1 MAHRPTALGRW
12 LMLALIVALAGIAAA
27 LWHGPASW
35 LDAALRQF
43 SHDRVRLAEASGV
56 WWRGEGRLVL
66 LDGSGQTPVTAG
78 FALPGPLRWELR
90 LAGLPLGVIDATVT
104 MPGAERPLRLSGS
117 LAQFRLEPGALR
129 LPAVD
134 LSRLGSPWNTI
145 QPAAELS
152 LRWEP
157 LLLRPD
163 AVEGRFA
170 IEFSQVS
177 SAMTPVRPL
186 GHYRVEV
193 VGAGPQA
200 SVSLGTLS
208 GPLQLTGSGNWS
220 ARGGLRLTAQA
231 WAEGAEQAR
240 LQSLLAL
247 IGRREGERTIIRIGG

>member
-1 MAHRPTALGRW
+1 MAATPSVLGRW
-12 LMLALIVALAGIAAA
+12 VALALIATLAGLAAA

-35 LDAALRQF
+35 VDAALRQL

-66 LDGSGQTPVTAG
+66 RDGSAQTPVSAG

-90 LAGLPLGVIDATVT
+90 LAGLPLGIIDATVSL
-104 MPGAERPLRLSGS
+104 PGAERPLRLSGS
-117 LAQFRLEPGALR
+117 LAQWRLEPGALR
-129 LPAVD
+129 LPALD

-145 QPAAELS
+145 QPSAELA

-157 LLLRPD
+157 LLVRAD

-170 IEFSQVS
+170 IEFSQVA

-200 SVSLGTLS
+200 TLSLGTLS

-231 WAEGAEQAR
+231 WGEGAEQPR

>member
-1 MAHRPTALGRW
+1 MAATPSVIGRW
-12 LMLALIVALAGIAAA
+12 LALALIMTMAALAAA
-27 LWHGPASW
+27 LWQGPASW
-35 LDAALRQF
+35 VDAALRSL
-43 SHDRVRLAEASGV
+43 SHDRVRLAEARGV

-66 LDGSGQTPVTAG
+66 LDGSEQMPVSAG

-90 LAGLPLGVIDATVT
+90 LAGLPLGLIDATLSL
-104 MPGAERPLRLSGS
+104 PGAERPLRLSGS
-117 LAQFRLEPGALR
+117 LAQWRLEPGALR

-157 LLLRPD
+157 LLVRAD

-170 IEFSQVS
+170 IEFSQVA

-193 VGAGPQA
+193 VGAGSQA
-200 SVSLGTLS
+200 TVSLATVS

-220 ARGGLRLTAQA
+220 ARGGLRLMAQA
-231 WAEGAEQAR
+231 WGEGAEQAR

>member
-1 MAHRPTALGRW
+1 MAAGPTALGRW
-12 LMLALIVALAGIAAA
+12 LALSLIAALAGIAVAIGN
-27 LWHGPASW
+27 GPATW
-35 LDAALRQF
+35 VDAALRLL

-66 LDGSGQTPVTAG
+66 LDGSPQTPVSAG

-90 LAGLPLGVIDATVT
+90 LAGLPLGVIDATLSL
-104 MPGAERPLRLSGS
+104 PGAERPLRLSGT
-117 LAQFRLEPGALR
+117 LAQWRLEPGAVR

-145 QPAAELS
+145 QPSAELS

-157 LLLRPD
+157 LLVRAD

-200 SVSLGTLS
+200 TLSLATLS
-208 GPLQLTGSGNWS
+208 GPLQLTGSGHWS

-231 WAEGAEQAR
+231 WGEGAEQPR